1 MLAHLKRTVDMG
13 QPISGNEKTAKF
25 DNPLSKKERCQSI
38 SIYLETWVYPGSG
51 ESNGYWTSFTV
62 TSFACAKDHEEYCSD
77 KVSTTSKPST
87 TSKNDLTDNNI
98 FPENNEGPVLLI
110 AGLGVGGFFVVL
122 IIVVA
127 LVLWRKNTTQK
138 QKKAATYKV
147 DENLVYGTYSRG
159 SMEDGEYGDGDVV
172 EVVDANDYYG

>member
-1 MLAHLKRTVDMG
+1 MK
-13 QPISGNEKTAKF
+13 
-25 DNPLSKKERCQSI
+25 
-38 SIYLETWVYPGSG
+38 
-51 ESNGYWTSFTV
+51 
-62 TSFACAKDHEEYCSD
+62 
-77 KVSTTSKPST
+77 
-87 TSKNDLTDNNI
+87 NNI
-98 FPENNEGPVLLI
+98 VPENNEGPVLLI
-110 AGLGVGGFFVVL
+110 AEFSVGGFFVVL